1 MRIKSVFKYQFRD
14 YKISYLMFFGIL
26 LFLEAANLVGIKLSG
41 VEDKGIYFRNESMVV
56 LAGFIMGANAFRENF
71 QMLMQNNVS
80 RKLIEAGRILNTL
93 LSGIILA
100 VLCRLVSLVYEL
112 AALGDSRMQARSVFG
127 ILYPSFWEQANGL
140 EKLGVELLFW
150 AGFVILFTML
160 GYFFGA
166 LYYNLGKVQKTL
178 LSIGIPVFLL
188 LVLPILDVYA
198 AGGRIAKFFLGVLTL
213 LLGGTAG
220 NPAWSFFSTLIGAAI
235 FGGIAVLI
243 ALRSPVQN

>member
-1 MRIKSVFKYQFRD
+1 MRLKSVFKYQFRD
-14 YKISYLMFFGIL
+14 YKISYIIFFAIL
-26 LFLEAANLVGIKLSG
+26 LFLEVTNLVGIKLSG
-41 VEDKGIYFRNESMVV
+41 LEDKGVYFRNESMVV

-80 RKLIEAGRILNTL
+80 RKMIEAGRMLNTL
-93 LSGIILA
+93 LSGVILA

-112 AALGDSRMQARSVFG
+112 AALGDSRLRAGSIFG
-127 ILYPSFWEQANGL
+127 IIYPAFWERANGL

-150 AGFVILFTML
+150 AGFIILFTMI

-188 LVLPILDVYA
+188 LVLPIVDMFA
-198 AGGRIAKFFLGVLTL
+198 AGGRIAKFFFGLLKL
-213 LLGGTAG
+213 LLGGMNG
-220 NPAWSFFSTLIGAAI
+220 NPLWSFFTTLMGAVL

-243 ALRSPVQN
+243 TLRTPVQK